1 MIIPM
6 ITNTAPIAGTITDP
20 TTPTPTHEHYMTNTT
35 IEPDRLPVSILTGF
49 LGSGKTTLLSKLMHH
64 PEMDRIAV
72 IVNEFGEVGLD
83 DALVMESNEDVVLLN
98 SGCLCCTVRGDL
110 VDTLKR
116 LFKDRA
122 KGNIPDFD
130 RIVVETTGLADPA
143 PILHTMMAD
152 PFLVTRFRLDGV
164 ITVVDAHHAME
175 QFDKQFESIKQ
186 AAVADRIVLTK
197 IDVTDAEMVSAVEK
211 RLYELNPAAPV
222 IKAVQGDVAPSV
234 LFDAGLYNPK
244 TKSADV
250 GQWLR
255 EEAYRATEGHVHHHD
270 HDHGHNH
277 DDDHGHHHDV
287 SRHDDHIHSFV
298 LYFDEPLEWNRIAGA
313 LDMMAQTHGANILRI
328 KGLLNLKELDDDQP
342 VVVHAVQHMF
352 HPPAKIEKWPSED
365 RRSRLVFIVRD
376 LEKQTVQSV
385 MNSYLALEFA

>member
-1 MIIPM
+1 M
-6 ITNTAPIAGTITDP
+6 TS
-20 TTPTPTHEHYMTNTT
+20 TTS
-35 IEPDRLPVSILTGF
+35 EPDRLPVSILTGF

-122 KGNIPDFD
+122 KGIIPDFD

-164 ITVVDAHHAME
+164 ITVVDAHHAMH
-175 QFDKQFESIKQ
+175 QFDTQFESVKQ

-197 IDVTDAEMVSAVEK
+197 IDVTDAETVAAVEK

-255 EEAYRATEGHVHHHD
+255 EEAYRATEGHVHHHEHHGHDHAPGDD
-270 HDHGHNH
+270 HDHG
-277 DDDHGHHHDV
+277 HHDV

-376 LEKQTVQSV
+376 LEKQTMQSV

>member
-1 MIIPM
+1 M

-376 LEKQTVQSV
+376 LEKQTMESV

>member
-1 MIIPM
+1 MIMGP
-6 ITNTAPIAGTITDP
+6 TAATITTDLTSIQMTS
-20 TTPTPTHEHYMTNTT
+20 TTS
-35 IEPDRLPVSILTGF
+35 EPDRLPVSILTGF

-175 QFDKQFESIKQ
+175 QFNKQFESIKQ

-197 IDVTDAEMVSAVEK
+197 TDVTDAESVSAVEK

-222 IKAVQGDVAPSV
+222 IKAIQGDVAPSV

-244 TKSADV
+244 TKSTDV

-270 HDHGHNH
+270 HGHERTHDDDHDHNH
-277 DDDHGHHHDV
+277 DHGHHHDV

-352 HPPAKIEKWPSED
+352 HPPAKIEKWPNED

-376 LEKQTVQSV
+376 LEKKTMESV
-385 MNSYLALEFA
+385 LNSYLALEFA

>member
-1 MIIPM
+1 
-6 ITNTAPIAGTITDP
+6 
-20 TTPTPTHEHYMTNTT
+20 MTNTT
-35 IEPDRLPVSILTGF
+35 SEPDRLPVSILTGF

-175 QFDKQFESIKQ
+175 QFDKQFESVKQ

-222 IKAVQGDVAPSV
+222 IKAIQGDVAPSV

-270 HDHGHNH
+270 HGHDHGHSDDNDH
-277 DDDHGHHHDV
+277 DHDHDHGHGHHHDV

-376 LEKQTVQSV
+376 LEKQTMESV